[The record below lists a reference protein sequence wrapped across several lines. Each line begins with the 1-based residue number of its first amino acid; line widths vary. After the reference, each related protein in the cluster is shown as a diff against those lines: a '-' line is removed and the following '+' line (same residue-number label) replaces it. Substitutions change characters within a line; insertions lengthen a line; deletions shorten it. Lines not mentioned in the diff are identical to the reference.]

1 MLAYIIRRLIYAV
14 GLLIGISMISF
25 LIIQLPPGD
34 YLSTFITNMQS
45 RGVEVSAAQVAF
57 LRQQYGLDLP
67 VYQQYLKWA
76 WNFIQGDFG
85 YSFEWQQSVAS
96 LIRDRLLLTV
106 IVSVATLI
114 FTWLVAFPIG
124 VYSAT
129 HQYSAAD
136 YLFTFIGFIGL
147 SVPSFLLA
155 LLLAYAIFKLTGVSV
170 VGLFSPEY
178 AQAPWSVGRV
188 IDLIKH
194 IGLPIFIVGA
204 SGTASLIRTLRACI
218 LDELGKPYV
227 VAARARGLKEI
238 QLLFTYPIRIA
249 VNPLL
254 STVGWLL
261 PGIVSGTVIIAVVL
275 GLDLTGPMLLRA
287 LQFQDMYLAASFVM
301 LLSALTVV
309 GTFISD
315 ILLAWSD
322 PRIRILDN

>member
-1 MLAYIIRRLIYAV
+1 MLAYVARRLVYAV

-25 LIIQLPPGD
+25 TIIQLPPGD
-34 YLSTFITNMQS
+34 YLSTYVTNMQS
-45 RGVEVSAAQVAF
+45 RGLEVSAAQVAF
-57 LRQQYGLDLP
+57 LKQQYGLDLP
-67 VYQQYLKWA
+67 VYQQYFKWA

-85 YSFEWQQSVAS
+85 YSFEWQQSVSS

-106 IVSVATLI
+106 IVSLATLV

-124 VYSAT
+124 VYTAT

-136 YLFTFIGFIGL
+136 YIFTFIGFIGL
-147 SVPSFLLA
+147 SIPSFLLA

-178 AQAPWSVGRV
+178 ADAPWSVGRV

-261 PGIVSGTVIIAVVL
+261 PGIISGTVIIAVVL
-275 GLDLTGPMLLRA
+275 GLDLTGPLLLRS

-322 PRIRILDN
+322 PRIRILG

>member
-1 MLAYIIRRLIYAV
+1 MLAYIVRRLVYAV
-14 GLLIGISMISF
+14 GLLIGISIISF
-25 LIIQLPPGD
+25 VIIQLPPGD
-34 YLSTFITNMQS
+34 YLSTYVTNMQS
-45 RGVEVSAAQVAF
+45 RGLEVSADQVAF
-57 LRQQYGLDLP
+57 LKRQYGLDLP

-76 WNFIQGDFG
+76 WNFIRGDFG
-85 YSFEWQQSVAS
+85 YSFEWQQSVSS

-106 IVSVATLI
+106 IVSLATLV

-124 VYSAT
+124 VYTAT
-129 HQYSAAD
+129 HQYSPAD
-136 YLFTFIGFIGL
+136 YFFTFLGFIGL
-147 SVPSFLLA
+147 SIPSFLLA
-155 LLLAYAIFKLTGVSV
+155 LLLAYAIFRLTGVSV

-178 AQAPWSVGRV
+178 ADAPWSVGRV

-261 PGIVSGTVIIAVVL
+261 PGIISGTVIIAVVL
-275 GLDLTGPMLLRA
+275 GLDLTGPLLLRS

-322 PRIRILDN
+322 PRIRILG

>member
-1 MLAYIIRRLIYAV
+1 MLAYIARRLVYAV
-14 GLLIGISMISF
+14 GLLIGISIISF
-25 LIIQLPPGD
+25 VIIQLPPGD
-34 YLSTFITNMQS
+34 YLSTYVTNMQS
-45 RGVEVSAAQVAF
+45 RGLEVSADQVAF
-57 LRQQYGLDLP
+57 LKRQYGLDLP

-106 IVSVATLI
+106 IVSLATLV

-124 VYSAT
+124 VYTAT

-136 YLFTFIGFIGL
+136 YFFTFLGFIGL
-147 SVPSFLLA
+147 SIPSFLLA
-155 LLLAYAIFKLTGVSV
+155 LLLAYAIFRLTGVSV

-178 AQAPWSVGRV
+178 ADAPWSVGRV

-261 PGIVSGTVIIAVVL
+261 PGIISGTVIIAVVL
-275 GLDLTGPMLLRA
+275 GLDLTGPLLLRS

-322 PRIRILDN
+322 PRIRILS

>member
-1 MLAYIIRRLIYAV
+1 MLAYIARRLVYAV
-14 GLLIGISMISF
+14 GLLIGISIISF
-25 LIIQLPPGD
+25 VIIQLPPGD
-34 YLSTFITNMQS
+34 YLSTYVTNMQS
-45 RGVEVSAAQVAF
+45 RGLEVSADQVAF
-57 LRQQYGLDLP
+57 LKRQYGLDLP

-76 WNFIQGDFG
+76 WNFIRGDFG
-85 YSFEWQQSVAS
+85 YSFEWQQSVSS

-106 IVSVATLI
+106 IVSLATLV

-124 VYSAT
+124 VYTAT

-136 YLFTFIGFIGL
+136 YFFTFLGFIGL
-147 SVPSFLLA
+147 SIPSFLLA
-155 LLLAYAIFKLTGVSV
+155 LLLAYAIFRLTGVSV

-178 AQAPWSVGRV
+178 ADAPWSVGRV

-261 PGIVSGTVIIAVVL
+261 PGIISGTVIIAVVL
-275 GLDLTGPMLLRA
+275 GLDLTGPLLLRS

-322 PRIRILDN
+322 PRIRILG